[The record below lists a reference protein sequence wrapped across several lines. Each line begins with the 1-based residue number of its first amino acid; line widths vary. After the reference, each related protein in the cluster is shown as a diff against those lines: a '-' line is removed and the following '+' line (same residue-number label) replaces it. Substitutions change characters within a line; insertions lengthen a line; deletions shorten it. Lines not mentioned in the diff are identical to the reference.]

1 MSTQKSRGLGRGF
14 DALLPMGVSDPEFD
28 VTASLGGNGTSELPL
43 ASIVPNP
50 HQPRQTFDESTLAQL
65 ADSIGVHGVLQ
76 PVVVTKLGEGRYELI
91 AGERRLRAAKI
102 AGLSTIPALVRS
114 FDEQTKLELA
124 LIENLQREDL
134 NPLEV
139 ATAYRKLFDQFSMTL
154 DQIAA
159 RVGKDKSTVSNVMRL
174 LGLPTEAKRALVAC
188 EITEGHARTI
198 LMVSDPIKQALLL
211 HTIRTKFL
219 SVRQAEEFARG
230 LREEVGGM
238 EKAHKRIENS
248 NEVTKSL
255 SEYLGTRVT
264 MRTTA
269 KGGQL
274 TIDYYSDEELERIY
288 AAIRPTQE

>member
-14 DALLPMGVSDPEFD
+14 DALLPTGVTDPEFD
-28 VTASLGGNGTSELPL
+28 VTAKIGGGVAEIDVELI
-43 ASIVPNP
+43 APNRQ
-50 HQPRQTFDESTLAQL
+50 QPRQAFGEAALTQL
-65 ADSIGVHGVLQ
+65 ADSIAVHGVLQ
-76 PVVVTKLGEGRYELI
+76 PIVVTSLDNGRFELV
-91 AGERRLRAAKI
+91 AGERRLRASKL
-102 AGLSTIPALVRS
+102 AGLKTIPALVRS

-134 NPLEV
+134 NPLEI
-139 ATAYRKLFDQFSMTL
+139 ATAYRKLADQFSMTL

-159 RVGKDKSTVSNVMRL
+159 RVGKDKSTVSNAMRL
-174 LGLPTEAKRALVAC
+174 LNLPTEAKRVLAAG

-198 LMVSDPIKQALLL
+198 LMLDDPIKQALLL
-211 HTIRTKFL
+211 HTIKTKYL

-230 LREEVGGM
+230 LREKVGGI

-248 NEVTKSL
+248 NELTKTL

-264 MRTTA
+264 MRSTA

-288 AAIRPTQE
+288 AAIRHVTE